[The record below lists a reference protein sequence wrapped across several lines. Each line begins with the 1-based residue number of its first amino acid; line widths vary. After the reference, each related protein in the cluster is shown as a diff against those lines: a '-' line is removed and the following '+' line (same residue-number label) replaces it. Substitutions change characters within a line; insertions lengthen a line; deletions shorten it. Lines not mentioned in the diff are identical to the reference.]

1 MTYTYLW
8 DAPYLDFSNE
18 VVITYKKANT
28 SDKPKPAQFTL
39 TDGNALI
46 SFDTPGSYKVYA
58 SDKGIRYERTITIH
72 KSTPSIEGS
81 GLSAEDVERLKN
93 DIALQVIDS
102 IKQEPYEVPQPT
114 IESVVQRVTEQ
125 VKSALKDEPYEVPQ
139 PTIDSVVQKVTEQV
153 TAQVTAQVTE
163 QVKTALEEEG
173 GGGGGTGPALV
184 YNDDGTFTIS

>member
-39 TDGNALI
+39 TDGNALL
-46 SFDTPGSYKVYA
+46 SFDTPGSYRVYA
-58 SDKGIRYERTITIH
+58 TDKGIGYERTITIH

-81 GLSAEDVERLKN
+81 GLSAEDIERLKS

-102 IKQEPYEVPQPT
+102 IKKEPYEIPQSTLDSIIQEATTQVLSSLPT
-114 IESVVQRVTEQ
+114 
-125 VKSALKDEPYEVPQ
+125 D
-139 PTIDSVVQKVTEQV
+139 
-153 TAQVTAQVTE
+153 
-163 QVKTALEEEG
+163 G
-173 GGGGGTGPALV
+173 GGSPGSSLV
-184 YNDDGTFTIS
+184 YNDDGTFTPQQ